1 MNFTFENCRKF
12 FIFELRFQA
21 EEQVHL
27 FTAWNVKHGRYA
39 PNGKN
44 YEENGIIVNWPK
56 RWKKIGIKEFLLL
69 FNQFSKEEQV
79 KIAEK
84 IALQT
89 FADRWILVDKEMPDT
104 DELTEEEVMA
114 EIKAVRYGQKETP

>member
-1 MNFTFENCRKF
+1 MES
-12 FIFELRFQA
+12 LS
-21 EEQVHL
+21 V
-27 FTAWNVKHGRYA
+27 
-39 PNGKN
+39 GKS
-44 YEENGIIVNWPK
+44 GG
-56 RWKKIGIKEFLLL
+56 KKIGIKEFLLL
-69 FNQFSKEEQV
+69 FNQFSKEEQI